1 MLTAYDL
8 SLTAMNKILIATRN
22 AGKFRGLKDS
32 LGDLPFDFVS
42 LADEKVE
49 GDPVE
54 NGTTYEENATLKAE
68 FFGQKTGLTTIADDS
83 GIVVEALRGELGVKT
98 RRWGAGHEAT
108 DEEWLNFFL
117 KRMETEKNRQAIFV
131 CVVALYEP
139 NQKTKIFRGE
149 TKGVLL
155 RGPQTKIEPGIP
167 LSSVFLPEGQTKV
180 YSALSKEE
188 FVVVSHRGKAARLC
202 ADYL

>member
-1 MLTAYDL
+1 MQ
-8 SLTAMNKILIATRN
+8 KILVATRN
-22 AGKFRGLKDS
+22 QGKFRGLKDS
-32 LGDLPFDFVS
+32 LGDLPFNFVS

-54 NGTTYEENATLKAE
+54 DGQNYEENAIKKAD
-68 FFGQKTGLTTIADDS
+68 FFGQKTGLTTLADDS

-108 DEEWLNFFL
+108 DKEWLDFFL
-117 KRMETEKNRQAIFV
+117 KRMGIEKNRSAIFV

-139 NQKTKIFRGE
+139 NQKTKIFRAE

-155 RGPQTKIEPGIP
+155 EKPQTEIEAGIP
-167 LSSVFLPEGQTKV
+167 LSSVFLPEGQAKV

-188 FVVVSHRGKAARLC
+188 FVVISHRGKAARLC
-202 ADYL
+202 ADYLRNKG

>member
-1 MLTAYDL
+1 MQ
-8 SLTAMNKILIATRN
+8 KILIATRN

-32 LGDLPFDFVS
+32 LGDLPFHFVS

-54 NGTTYEENATLKAE
+54 DGETYEQNAIAKAE
-68 FFGQKTGLTTIADDS
+68 FFGQKTDLEAIADDS

-117 KRMETEKNRQAIFV
+117 KRMEAEKNRQAIFV

-139 NQKTKIFRGE
+139 NQKTKVFRAE

-155 RGPQTKIEPGIP
+155 KKPQTKIEPGIP

-188 FVVVSHRGKAARLC
+188 FMVISHRGKAAKLC
-202 ADYL
+202 ADYLRKKKPNL